1 MHVSPALVSFGHNQQ
16 MYNYFEDA
24 NYVYLVLE
32 MCHNGELC
40 RYLRTTGK
48 KLSEGEVRRL
58 FRQAV
63 QGLLYLHSHNILHRD
78 LTLANLLLT
87 NTLNAVSGSSL
98 IVIVNML
105 WCSVTESLLLCRKFQ
120 ILG

>member
-1 MHVSPALVSFGHNQQ
+1 

-32 MCHNGELC
+32 MCHNGELY

-87 NTLNAVSGSSL
+87 DTLNAVSGSH
-98 IVIVNML
+98 
-105 WCSVTESLLLCRKFQ
+105 
-120 ILG
+120 